1 MLKICEVCGKE
12 YEGKSF
18 SKYCSPKCKKKKN
31 NATFQKKRS
40 EKRKQEWEQLEHIKQ
55 CPVCGKEFELKQ
67 THRTQKY
74 CCSECR
80 KKAERLYGHK
90 RETDLA
96 YKDKI
101 RFDGNRTKALE
112 RDEYTCT
119 MCGAKKD
126 LVIHRI
132 AVRNNY
138 HNKKIGDQLIK
149 FAIDYAKRKRIHSIK
164 VDTHKKNIA
173 MQKILLD
180 NNFSFRGIIYL
191 KREEDDNQRL
201 AYELVI

>member
-74 CCSECR
+74 CCSKCR
-80 KKAERLYGHK
+80 RKAEKIYGHK

-96 YKDKI
+96 YKDKK
-101 RFDGNRTKALE
+101 RYGGHRDEVLR

-126 LVIHRI
+126 LVIHHI
-132 AVRNNY
+132 DCSGQTDEPNNDVDNLTTLCRRC
-138 HNKKIGDQLIK
+138 HINLHKLIDKQNK
-149 FAIDYAKRKRIHSIK
+149 
-164 VDTHKKNIA
+164 
-173 MQKILLD
+173 
-180 NNFSFRGIIYL
+180 
-191 KREEDDNQRL
+191 
-201 AYELVI
+201 

>member
-40 EKRKQEWEQLEHIKQ
+40 EKRKQEWGELEHIKQ

-74 CCSECR
+74 CCAECR
-80 KKAERLYGHK
+80 RKAERLYGHK

-96 YKDKI
+96 YKDKK
-101 RFDGNRTKALE
+101 RYGGHRDEVLR

-126 LVIHRI
+126 LVIHHI
-132 AVRNNY
+132 DCSGQTDEPNNDVDNLTTLCRRC
-138 HNKKIGDQLIK
+138 HINLHKLIDKQNK
-149 FAIDYAKRKRIHSIK
+149 
-164 VDTHKKNIA
+164 
-173 MQKILLD
+173 
-180 NNFSFRGIIYL
+180 
-191 KREEDDNQRL
+191 
-201 AYELVI
+201 

>member
-31 NATFQKKRS
+31 NATAQKKRS

-74 CCSECR
+74 CSSECR

-90 RETDLA
+90 RETDLV
-96 YKDKI
+96 YKDKT
-101 RFDGNRTKALE
+101 RFDGNRSKALE

-126 LVIHRI
+126 LVVHHIDCSGQTDNP
-132 AVRNNY
+132 NNDVDNLTTLCRRC
-138 HNKKIGDQLIK
+138 HINLHKLIDKQNK
-149 FAIDYAKRKRIHSIK
+149 
-164 VDTHKKNIA
+164 
-173 MQKILLD
+173 
-180 NNFSFRGIIYL
+180 
-191 KREEDDNQRL
+191 
-201 AYELVI
+201 

>member
-74 CCSECR
+74 CCAECR
-80 KKAERLYGHK
+80 RKAERLYGHK
-90 RETDLA
+90 REIDLA

-126 LVIHRI
+126 LVVHHIDCSGQTDEP
-132 AVRNNY
+132 NNDVDNLTTLCRRC
-138 HNKKIGDQLIK
+138 HINLHKLIDKQNK
-149 FAIDYAKRKRIHSIK
+149 
-164 VDTHKKNIA
+164 
-173 MQKILLD
+173 
-180 NNFSFRGIIYL
+180 
-191 KREEDDNQRL
+191 
-201 AYELVI
+201 

>member
-40 EKRKQEWEQLEHIKQ
+40 EKRKQDWEQLEHIKQ

-74 CCSECR
+74 CCAECR
-80 KKAERLYGHK
+80 RKAERLYGHK

-126 LVIHRI
+126 LVVHHIDCSGQTDEP
-132 AVRNNY
+132 NNDVDNLTTLCRRC
-138 HNKKIGDQLIK
+138 HINLHKLIDKQNK
-149 FAIDYAKRKRIHSIK
+149 
-164 VDTHKKNIA
+164 
-173 MQKILLD
+173 
-180 NNFSFRGIIYL
+180 
-191 KREEDDNQRL
+191 
-201 AYELVI
+201 

>member
-31 NATFQKKRS
+31 NATAQKKRS

-74 CCSECR
+74 CCAECR
-80 KKAERLYGHK
+80 RKAERLYGHK
-90 RETDLA
+90 RETDLV

-101 RFDGNRTKALE
+101 RFDGNRSKALE

-126 LVIHRI
+126 LVVHHIDCSGQTDEP
-132 AVRNNY
+132 NNDVDNLTTLCRRC
-138 HNKKIGDQLIK
+138 HINLHKLIDKQNK
-149 FAIDYAKRKRIHSIK
+149 
-164 VDTHKKNIA
+164 
-173 MQKILLD
+173 
-180 NNFSFRGIIYL
+180 
-191 KREEDDNQRL
+191 
-201 AYELVI
+201 

>member
-31 NATFQKKRS
+31 NATAQKKRS

-74 CCSECR
+74 CCAECR

-90 RETDLA
+90 RETDLV
-96 YKDKI
+96 YKDKV
-101 RFDGNRTKALE
+101 RFDGNRAKALE

-119 MCGAKKD
+119 ICGAKKD
-126 LVIHRI
+126 LVVHHIDCSGQTDEP
-132 AVRNNY
+132 NNDVDNLTTLCRRC
-138 HNKKIGDQLIK
+138 HINLHKLINKQNK
-149 FAIDYAKRKRIHSIK
+149 
-164 VDTHKKNIA
+164 
-173 MQKILLD
+173 
-180 NNFSFRGIIYL
+180 
-191 KREEDDNQRL
+191 
-201 AYELVI
+201 

>member
-74 CCSECR
+74 CCAECR
-80 KKAERLYGHK
+80 RKAERLYGHK

-126 LVIHRI
+126 LVVHHIDCSGQTDEP
-132 AVRNNY
+132 NNDVDNLTTLCRRC
-138 HNKKIGDQLIK
+138 HINLHKLIDKQNK
-149 FAIDYAKRKRIHSIK
+149 
-164 VDTHKKNIA
+164 
-173 MQKILLD
+173 
-180 NNFSFRGIIYL
+180 
-191 KREEDDNQRL
+191 
-201 AYELVI
+201 

>member
-74 CCSECR
+74 CCAECR

-126 LVIHRI
+126 LVVHHIDCSGQTDEP
-132 AVRNNY
+132 NNDVDNLTTLCRRC
-138 HNKKIGDQLIK
+138 HINLHKLIDKQNK
-149 FAIDYAKRKRIHSIK
+149 
-164 VDTHKKNIA
+164 
-173 MQKILLD
+173 
-180 NNFSFRGIIYL
+180 
-191 KREEDDNQRL
+191 
-201 AYELVI
+201 